1 MSEFS
6 HRFVNTQHQLDR
18 LIPGIHRTP
27 SGEETKLLYAYTIK
41 LKPEIQKE
49 LVSRDFGKFKK
60 LSQLIET
67 AERYELCLQ
76 TENRSNSL
84 ENWSQ
89 SGFSAVL
96 DNDNKQKVITCHYCK
111 ESGHFKYNCPKL
123 NRTNDPKP
131 VYNAHQTVV
140 ICRDFNNQAHSNC
153 EKPMNKCSKGRLCL

>member
-6 HRFVNTQHQLDR
+6 HRFVNTQHQLNR

-41 LKPEIQKE
+41 LEIQKE

-76 TENRSNSL
+76 TENHSSSL

-89 SGFSAVL
+89 NGFSAVL

-131 VYNAHQTVV
+131 VYNAHQPVV